1 MPAARDLPEACGQ
14 ARPGPGGRSRG
25 PGSRLLDV
33 WPVVQVGTAEG
44 ASLPPPP
51 LSSLQLQVWHAE
63 GSLTVPRAVVC
74 QEHSQTARRAGA
86 SRRRHHVCP
95 AGSATAWLHCWQI
108 FMELL
113 PGQAYMVRPLGRCPL
128 TGGHVPPP
136 VEAVL

>member
-1 MPAARDLPEACGQ
+1 M
-14 ARPGPGGRSRG
+14 ARPGPARVGNQEGQAVICLMSG
-25 PGSRLLDV
+25 LWCRL
-33 WPVVQVGTAEG
+33 GTAEG

-51 LSSLQLQVWHAE
+51 LSSSQLQVWHAE

-128 TGGHVPPP
+128 TGGHVPP